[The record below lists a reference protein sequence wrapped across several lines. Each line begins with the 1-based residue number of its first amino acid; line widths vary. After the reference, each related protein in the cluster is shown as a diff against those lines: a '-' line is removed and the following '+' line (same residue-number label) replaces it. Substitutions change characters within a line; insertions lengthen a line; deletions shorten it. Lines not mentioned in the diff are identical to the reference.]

1 MDRLVYSTREG
12 KICPG
17 CGKPVAACM
26 CAKKGGAPAGD
37 GIVRVRREVKGRGGK
52 TVTALMGLP
61 LDADALADLAT
72 ELKRRCGTGGTAKDG
87 VILIQG
93 DHVGL
98 LIDELE
104 KRGYRVRRAGG

>member
-1 MDRLVYSTREG
+1 V
-12 KICPG
+12 
-17 CGKPVAACM
+17 

-52 TVTALMGLP
+52 TVTAVMGLP

-104 KRGYRVRRAGG
+104 KRGYRVKRAGG